1 MKSSFT
7 KSTDLELLSSIEKG
21 RVDLVLTDPPYLI
34 SKDSGMQRLK
44 DSGKS
49 HEKYGRKY
57 ATATDFGQWDKDYT
71 IDDLQLA
78 IDEFYRI
85 LRPGGSCI
93 IFFDLWKIETL
104 RNALSKFS
112 KHRLIEW
119 LKTNPVP
126 INQKATYLSNA
137 REIAISCVKGGK
149 ATFNSKYDKGV
160 YEYPI
165 YGGKD
170 RFHPT
175 QKSLPLFE
183 ELIKKHSNEGDIVV
197 DPYGGSGTTYV
208 ASMNTNR
215 VCLSSEPDEEYFEK
229 TKQRISTKNDK
240 SRRYRSLPPRHARY
254 APKTPQNLTERPF
267 RPPCRGKNRYLRFL
281 SPTGCVRTPTTPF
294 DRRQHRDT
302 LGRCWGRPMKIA

>member
-1 MKSSFT
+1 MQSRFAN
-7 KSTDLELLSSIEKG
+7 STDLELLRSIEKDS
-21 RVDLVLTDPPYLI
+21 VDLVLTDPPYII
-34 SKDSGMQRLK
+34 SKDSGMQQLK
-44 DSGKS
+44 NSGKS
-49 HEKYGRKY
+49 HKKYGRKY

-104 RNALSKFS
+104 TNALSKFS

-126 INQKATYLSNA
+126 INSHATYLSNA

-149 ATFNSKYDKGV
+149 ATFNSKYDNGIYK
-160 YEYPI
+160 YPI

-183 ELIKKHSNEGDIVV
+183 ELIKKHSNEGDVVV
-197 DPYGGSGTTYV
+197 DPYGGSATTAV
-208 ASMNTNR
+208 ACINTNR
-215 VCLSSEPDEEYFEK
+215 IYISGEPSEEYFQK
-229 TKQRISTKNDK
+229 GYNRCQ
-240 SRRYRSLPPRHARY
+240 
-254 APKTPQNLTERPF
+254 QNI
-267 RPPCRGKNRYLRFL
+267 L
-281 SPTGCVRTPTTPF
+281 SF
-294 DRRQHRDT
+294 
-302 LGRCWGRPMKIA
+302 

>member
-1 MKSSFT
+1 MKPSFT

-21 RVDLVLTDPPYLI
+21 SVDLVLTDPPYLI

-44 DSGKS
+44 DSGNS
-49 HEKYGRKY
+49 HEKYGRKF

-126 INQKATYLSNA
+126 INSKATYLSNA

-197 DPYGGSGTTYV
+197 DPYGGSGTTYIAAV
-208 ASMNTNR
+208 NTNR
-215 VCLSSEPDEEYFEK
+215 VCLSCEIDKDYYGKVQS
-229 TKQRISTKNDK
+229 RI
-240 SRRYRSLPPRHARY
+240 
-254 APKTPQNLTERPF
+254 
-267 RPPCRGKNRYLRFL
+267 G
-281 SPTGCVRTPTTPF
+281 
-294 DRRQHRDT
+294 
-302 LGRCWGRPMKIA
+302 LGRYVNK

>member
-7 KSTDLELLSSIEKG
+7 NSTDLVLLRSIEKDS
-21 RVDLVLTDPPYLI
+21 VDLVLTDPPYLI
-34 SKDSGMQRLK
+34 SRKSGMQSHKERK
-44 DSGKS
+44 PGDKGYNQVSKRIENGK
-49 HEKYGRKY
+49 EIEVDYGRY
-57 ATATDFGQWDKDYT
+57 FATATDFGQWDKDYT

-104 RNALSKFS
+104 SKLLSKFS

-126 INQKATYLSNA
+126 INQRATYLSNA

-165 YGGKD
+165 YSGKD

-183 ELIKKHSNEGDIVV
+183 ELIKKHSNEGDIIV

-208 ASMNTNR
+208 ASTNTNR
-215 VCLSSEPDEEYFEK
+215 ICLSCEPDEEYFEK
-229 TKQRISTKNDK
+229 AERRIN
-240 SRRYRSLPPRHARY
+240 A
-254 APKTPQNLTERPF
+254 N
-267 RPPCRGKNRYLRFL
+267 N
-281 SPTGCVRTPTTPF
+281 
-294 DRRQHRDT
+294 
-302 LGRCWGRPMKIA
+302 

>member
-1 MKSSFT
+1 MQSRFDNSI
-7 KSTDLELLSSIEKG
+7 DLELLRSIEKG
-21 RVDLVLTDPPYLI
+21 SVDLVLTDPPYLI
-34 SKDSGMQRLK
+34 SRKSGMQSHKERK
-44 DSGKS
+44 PGDKGYNQVSKRIEDGK
-49 HEKYGRKY
+49 EIEVDYGRY
-57 ATATDFGQWDKDYT
+57 FATATDFGQWDKDYT

-104 RNALSKFS
+104 SKLLSKFS

-126 INQKATYLSNA
+126 INQRATYLSNA

-165 YGGKD
+165 YSGKD

-183 ELIKKHSNEGDIVV
+183 ELIKKHSNEGDIIV

-208 ASMNTNR
+208 ASTNTNR
-215 VCLSSEPDEEYFEK
+215 ICLSCEPDEEYFEK
-229 TKQRISTKNDK
+229 AERRIN
-240 SRRYRSLPPRHARY
+240 A
-254 APKTPQNLTERPF
+254 N
-267 RPPCRGKNRYLRFL
+267 N
-281 SPTGCVRTPTTPF
+281 
-294 DRRQHRDT
+294 
-302 LGRCWGRPMKIA
+302 

>member
-1 MKSSFT
+1 MQSRFDN
-7 KSTDLELLSSIEKG
+7 STDLELLRSIEKDS
-21 RVDLVLTDPPYLI
+21 VDLVLTDPPYII
-34 SKDSGMQRLK
+34 SRESGMQ
-44 DSGKS
+44 S
-49 HEKYGRKY
+49 HNKRKPGDKGYEQISKQRKPGPWAEGEGYIEVNYGRSF
-57 ATATDFGQWDKDYT
+57 AVATDFGQWDKDYT

-93 IFFDLWKIETL
+93 IFFDIWKIESL
-104 RNALSKFS
+104 KNSLSKFS

-126 INQKATYLSNA
+126 INSKATYLSNA

-165 YGGKD
+165 YAGKD

-183 ELIKKHSNEGDIVV
+183 ELIKKHSNEGDIIV

-215 VCLSSEPDEEYFEK
+215 ICLSGEPDDEYYKK
-229 TKQRISTKNDK
+229 TKKRMK
-240 SRRYRSLPPRHARY
+240 SVLGLL
-254 APKTPQNLTERPF
+254 N
-267 RPPCRGKNRYLRFL
+267 
-281 SPTGCVRTPTTPF
+281 CV
-294 DRRQHRDT
+294 
-302 LGRCWGRPMKIA
+302 

>member
-1 MKSSFT
+1 MQSRFDN
-7 KSTDLELLSSIEKG
+7 STDLELLRSIEKG
-21 RVDLVLTDPPYLI
+21 SVDLVLTDPPYLI
-34 SKDSGMQRLK
+34 SRESGMQSHSERKPGDKGYNQVSKRLE
-44 DSGKS
+44 DGK
-49 HEKYGRKY
+49 EVEVDYGRRF

-104 RNALSKFS
+104 TNALSKFS

-126 INQKATYLSNA
+126 INSHATYLSNA

-149 ATFNSKYDKGV
+149 ATFNSKYDNGI

-165 YGGKD
+165 YNGKD

-183 ELIKKHSNEGDIVV
+183 ELIKKHSNEGDVVV
-197 DPYGGSGTTYV
+197 DPYGGSATTAV
-208 ASMNTNR
+208 ACINTNR
-215 VCLSSEPDEEYFEK
+215 IYISGEPSEEYFQK
-229 TKQRISTKNDK
+229 GYNRCQ
-240 SRRYRSLPPRHARY
+240 
-254 APKTPQNLTERPF
+254 QNI
-267 RPPCRGKNRYLRFL
+267 L
-281 SPTGCVRTPTTPF
+281 SF
-294 DRRQHRDT
+294 
-302 LGRCWGRPMKIA
+302 